1 MGGPAHNGD
10 SHRGGGH
17 DLASASGGGGRD
29 EQPARHAH
37 HRRLAGPRLARPPS
51 CHPPT
56 HDVILGASP
65 FTDDRLDDLRSSRS
79 LEFTRFQSWQLY
91 TEALHEDG
99 ATLRDLRAALHG
111 EATRYRPDLL
121 VPPADLEDRLA
132 WEVERT
138 HTLRLSGI
146 LGQVAR
152 YGRQLPETIY
162 TNDIY
167 NLAYSV
173 PWRPE
178 RSRNE
183 DDARAL
189 EALRERVRQAG
200 TSRETGTALAERVRY
215 DAMAEAVV
223 LVLGT
228 YDQPTT
234 HRFGSRRGD
243 KKERIDPARLL
254 WYDRWLWFE
263 QSVRRATLA
272 VLLERPYPTP
282 YGVGS
287 ATSRAFT
294 LQTTPDELW
303 DAGDTVAEVA
313 GTTPDRSFVQLM
325 LDIDDERLRAVVETL
340 NARERAVITA
350 TAAGYSTRETAALLG
365 ESGVWV
371 GATPGAIDTCRH
383 RLRAKARRA
392 LGEPDPGDNLHGPG
406 GSRE

>member
-1 MGGPAHNGD
+1 MTWRLLVAAAATTNNPLVTLITDDSPAPG
-10 SHRGGGH
+10 S
-17 DLASASGGGGRD
+17 LGR
-29 EQPARHAH
+29 
-37 HRRLAGPRLARPPS
+37 RRAI
-51 CHPPT
+51 PPT
-56 HDVILGASP
+56 LDAALSASP
-65 FTDDRLDDLRSSRS
+65 FTDDRLDDLRSSHS

-99 ATLRDLRAALHG
+99 ATLRDLRAALYG

-121 VPPADLEDRLA
+121 VPPADPEDRLV

-138 HTLRLSGI
+138 HTLRLSEI

-173 PWRPE
+173 AWRPE
-178 RSRNE
+178 RSLNE

-228 YDQPTT
+228 YDQPAT

-243 KKERIDPARLL
+243 KKARIEPARLL

-282 YGVGS
+282 YGAGS

-294 LQTTPDELW
+294 PQTTPDALW
-303 DAGDTVAEVA
+303 DADDTVGEVGGA
-313 GTTPDRSFVQLM
+313 TPDRSFVHLM

-340 NARERAVITA
+340 NARERAVIAA

-371 GATPGAIDTCRH
+371 GATPRAIDTCRH

-392 LGEPDPGDNLHGPG
+392 LGEPDPGDNLHEPG
-406 GSRE
+406 GSRA

>member
-1 MGGPAHNGD
+1 MTWRLLVAAAAATNNPLVTLITDD
-10 SHRGGGH
+10 SPTPG
-17 DLASASGGGGRD
+17 S
-29 EQPARHAH
+29 
-37 HRRLAGPRLARPPS
+37 LARRRAI
-51 CHPPT
+51 HPT
-56 HDVILGASP
+56 LDAILGGTP
-65 FTDDRLDDLRSSRS
+65 LTDDRLDELRRGWC
-79 LEFTRFQSWQLY
+79 LEFTRFQSWQIY
-91 TEALHEDG
+91 VEALHEDG
-99 ATLRDLRAALHG
+99 ATLRDLRAALYG
-111 EATRYRPDLL
+111 DATRYRPDLMT
-121 VPPADLEDRLA
+121 PPADPEDRLV

-138 HTLRLSGI
+138 HTLRLAAI
-146 LGQVAR
+146 LGQIAR
-152 YGRQLPETIY
+152 CGRQLPETIY

-178 RSRNE
+178 RPRNE

-200 TSRETGTALAERVRY
+200 TTRETGATLAERVRY

-228 YDQPTT
+228 YDQPVT

-243 KKERIDPARLL
+243 KKERIDPAKLL
-254 WYDRWLWFE
+254 WYDRWAWFE

-282 YGVGS
+282 YGAGS
-287 ATSRAFT
+287 ATSRAFDP
-294 LQTTPDELW
+294 QTTPDELW
-303 DAGDTVAEVA
+303 VADDTVAEA
-313 GTTPDRSFVQLM
+313 GGTTPDRSFVQLM
-325 LDIDDERLRAVVETL
+325 LDIDDERLRAVVDAL
-340 NARERAVITA
+340 NARERAVVAA

-371 GATPGAIDTCRH
+371 GATPRAIDTCRH

-392 LGEPDPGDNLHGPG
+392 LGEPNTGGGPPMG
-406 GSRE
+406 NG